1 MPRKQITLYHGVALA
16 YKLVI
21 ISKVRRR
28 WRRIGSRLCGTSEK
42 NWRPARRRARLT
54 VAAAIDD
61 VRGYASSDT
70 PSCRSSIFFSRH
82 RPRST
87 DNTVSIVFK
96 FDGRLPPVAKS
107 PSVDDAPATV
117 PRFYAGSRR
126 SSAAVRPKRV
136 RTDRVRR
143 CVFGSTKER
152 RIRQKPKSIYP
163 STS

>member
-21 ISKVRRR
+21 ISKVRRRR

-54 VAAAIDD
+54 VAAAIDGTRRRIHRRAGR
-61 VRGYASSDT
+61 VF
-70 PSCRSSIFFSRH
+70 FFS
-82 RPRST
+82 PAPA

-96 FDGRLPPVAKS
+96 YEDRLPPVAKS

-117 PRFYAGSRR
+117 SRVHVGSRR
-126 SSAAVRPKRV
+126 SSAANNSRRSSAVRPTRV
-136 RTDRVRR
+136 RADRVRR
-143 CVFGSTKER
+143 CVFGSTRER
-152 RIRQKPKSIYP
+152 RISIYP